1 MRRTPSETPAGPRIT
16 VPWPDE
22 RTPTPSA
29 VREALARL
37 GDEVDQSDLHIM
49 LDGGRA
55 TIDGSVVR
63 DIDRDEV
70 VHAIVELPGVSSVV
84 DRLRLRS

>member
-1 MRRTPSETPAGPRIT
+1 MRRTPSETAGPRIT
-16 VPWPDE
+16 VPWPDD
-22 RTPTPSA
+22 RTPSPSA
-29 VREALARL
+29 VRDALSML
-37 GDEVDQSDLHIM
+37 DDVDLADLHIM

-63 DIDRDEV
+63 DVDRDRV
-70 VHAIVELPGVSSVV
+70 LRAIVALPGVSSVV